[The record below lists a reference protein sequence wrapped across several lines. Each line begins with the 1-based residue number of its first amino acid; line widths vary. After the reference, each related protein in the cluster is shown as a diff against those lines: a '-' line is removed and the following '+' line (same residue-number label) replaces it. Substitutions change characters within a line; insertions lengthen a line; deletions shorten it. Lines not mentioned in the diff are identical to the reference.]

1 MHTHRQHNH
10 YVHMVLNNKELR
22 EMYLALSLRTLAMS
36 MVGIFI
42 PIFLIVELGMAL
54 DGVILFYFFTAL
66 GYLVTSPFAGK
77 FVSRFGLK
85 NAAMVTIPMSIFFY
99 LALFGSNSFGI
110 NLNYLAFFLGIS
122 QAMYWIPFTTH
133 FVRSSDKR
141 HRSEEVGF
149 LNAIIVVS
157 SMSGPFI
164 GALMITLF
172 GFGFLFKLASVI
184 LAFSIVPLMFTKG
197 YHEPF
202 RCKLRDIQKL
212 PKKFTIRI
220 MAFGVNNIVELVFWP
235 VFLFSVVNAY
245 TSFGLIFL
253 IAELAALVGAIW
265 LGSIEN
271 RNKLLKI
278 LRIGGVLCSLIW
290 LSRIFI
296 TGALILAAVTIVGAF
311 LHNLVEIPFNTL
323 EYDRIIKKRYLAE
336 FVVFR
341 GILES
346 IGRIVLLGILAI
358 FMHYNAAFITSAVMY
373 LTFLF

>member
-1 MHTHRQHNH
+1 
-10 YVHMVLNNKELR
+10 
-22 EMYLALSLRTLAMS
+22 MYLALSLRTLAMS

-42 PIFLIVELGMAL
+42 PIFLIVELGMSL
-54 DGVILFYFFTAL
+54 NGIILFYFFTAM

-77 FVSRFGLK
+77 FVSRFGLR
-85 NAAMVTIPMSIFFY
+85 NAAMITIPMSIFFY
-99 LALFGSNSFGI
+99 LGLFSSSSFGI

-157 SMSGPFI
+157 SMSGPFV
-164 GALMITLF
+164 GALLITMF
-172 GFGFLFKLASVI
+172 GFGFLFKIASI
-184 LAFSIVPLMFTKG
+184 LLTISIVPLMFTKSD
-197 YHEPF
+197 HEPF
-202 RCKLRDIQKL
+202 RCKLKDIQKI
-212 PKKFTIRI
+212 PKRFTIRI

-245 TSFGLIFL
+245 TSFGLIFFM
-253 IAELAALVGAIW
+253 AELSALVGAIW
-265 LGSIEN
+265 IGSIEN

-278 LRIGGVLCSLIW
+278 LRIGGVLCALIW
-290 LSRIFI
+290 LSRVFV
-296 TGALILAAVTIVGAF
+296 TGAMVLAAVTIVSAF

-346 IGRIVLLGILAI
+346 IGRIILLGILAI
-358 FMHYNAAFITSAVMY
+358 FMHYNAAFITSAIMY
-373 LTFLF
+373 LAFLF